1 MLNRANAGARFMLD
15 EMVVHTVQRY
25 AGVGYTDRFET
36 APGGL
41 RSESTGRV
49 HPPHS
54 LEAEHVVAL
63 GVATPEAGETLLFAV
78 HSRVDDSRGTW
89 VVARDAS
96 LPREAARLADRLAAT
111 NPKRTWTSWRPFG
124 SAVPY
129 EFVLEGMMVGVIG
142 ASIVAVWFLL
152 VDFLTRDSLFTPSL
166 VGDFLFGPD
175 TDAHALPVDLER
187 ISAVIVL
194 HGLAFIAIGIAA
206 AWFVSR
212 FVEHPT
218 RLGLFVAL
226 FALLEGFFVIV
237 SEVAMPGA
245 ARQIGH
251 AWILAANALAAGGM
265 ALYLRRSRHVRPRP
279 VQSAPPSSWP
289 GVPNA

>member
-1 MLNRANAGARFMLD
+1 MLD
-15 EMVVHTVQRY
+15 EMVIHTVQRY
-25 AGVGYTDRFET
+25 AGVGYTDCFVT
-36 APGGL
+36 ASGGL
-41 RSESTGRV
+41 RSEATGKV
-49 HPPHS
+49 HPPQA

-89 VVARDAS
+89 VVSRDAS

-111 NPKRTWTSWRPFG
+111 DPKRTWTRWRPFG
-124 SAVPY
+124 SAIPG
-129 EFVLEGMMVGVIG
+129 EFLLEGMMVGVIG

-152 VDFLTRDSLFTPSL
+152 VDVFFREALFTPSL

-175 TDAHALPVDLER
+175 TEPHALPIDLER

-194 HGLAFIAIGIAA
+194 HGLAFIAIGVAA
-206 AWFVSR
+206 AWLVSR
-212 FVEHPT
+212 YVEHPT
-218 RLGLFVAL
+218 RLGLFVVL
-226 FALLEGFFVIV
+226 FGVLEGGFVIGT
-237 SEVAMPGA
+237 ELLMPGA

-251 AWILAANALAAGGM
+251 LWILAANALAAAGM

-279 VQSAPPSSWP
+279 VQAAPPSSWP
-289 GVPNA
+289 GVPSA

>member
-1 MLNRANAGARFMLD
+1 
-15 EMVVHTVQRY
+15 MVVHTVQRY
-25 AGVGYTDRFET
+25 AGVGYIDRFET

-49 HPPHS
+49 HPPQS

-78 HSRVDDSRGTW
+78 HSRLDDSRGTW

-96 LPREAARLADRLAAT
+96 LPRDAARLAERLAGED
-111 NPKRTWTSWRPFG
+111 PRRTWTRWRPFG
-124 SAVPY
+124 SARPY
-129 EFVLEGMMVGVIG
+129 EFVLEGLMVGVIG
-142 ASIVAVWFLL
+142 ASIVALWFLL
-152 VDFLTRDSLFTPSL
+152 VDFLARDALFTPSL
-166 VGDFLFGPD
+166 VGDALFGPD
-175 TDAHALPVDLER
+175 TDAHALPIDLER
-187 ISAVIVL
+187 VSAVIVL
-194 HGLAFIAIGIAA
+194 HGLAFGALGVAA

-212 FVEHPT
+212 YVEHP
-218 RLGLFVAL
+218 RMLGLFVAL

-237 SEVAMPGA
+237 SELAMPGA

-251 AWILAANALAAGGM
+251 VWIAVANALAAGGM
-265 ALYLRRSRHVRPRP
+265 AFYLRRSRHVRPRP

-289 GVPNA
+289 RVPNA

>member
-1 MLNRANAGARFMLD
+1 MLD

-41 RSESTGRV
+41 RSESTGKV
-49 HPPHS
+49 HPPQA
-54 LEAEHVVAL
+54 LQAEHVVAL
-63 GVATPEAGETLLFAV
+63 GVPTPTAGETLLFAV
-78 HSRVDDSRGTW
+78 HSRLDDSRGTW
-89 VVARDAS
+89 VVARDAN
-96 LPREAARLADRLAAT
+96 LPRDAARLADRLAGA
-111 NPKRTWTSWRPFG
+111 NPRRTWTTWRPFG

-129 EFVLEGMMVGVIG
+129 EFVLDGMMVGVIG
-142 ASIVAVWFLL
+142 ALTVGVWLLL
-152 VDFLTRDSLFTPSL
+152 VDVAFRDAFFTPSL

-175 TDAHALPVDLER
+175 TDAHALPIDLER
-187 ISAVIVL
+187 ASAVIAL
-194 HGLAFIAIGIAA
+194 HGLAFVLLGIAA

-212 FVEHPT
+212 FVERPT
-218 RLGLFVAL
+218 FLGLFVAL

-237 SEVAMPGA
+237 SEVAMPGV

-251 AWILAANALAAGGM
+251 LWILAANALAAGGM

-279 VQSAPPSSWP
+279 VQSAPPSTWP
-289 GVPNA
+289 DVRKA